1 MGTSIKLFCIHL
13 SSEYNYFSSICGC
26 QHALFVYVNVFTV
39 KPPTLYMTYR
49 AVVVFDV
56 NKRRSFESALSTIVE
71 HKKSSSIDHVGSKM
85 PIMLVGT
92 KSDIASYE
100 MQSRITV
107 VGQHRARDKERE
119 SSIGIDSFISEEEQ
133 RTRAERYNI
142 TLNVCKTKII

>member
-1 MGTSIKLFCIHL
+1 
-13 SSEYNYFSSICGC
+13 
-26 QHALFVYVNVFTV
+26 
-39 KPPTLYMTYR
+39 MTYR

-107 VGQHRARDKERE
+107 VGQHRVRDKERE
-119 SSIGIDSFISEEEQ
+119 TSIGIDSFISEDEQ

-142 TLNVCKTKII
+142 TLNVCTTNII